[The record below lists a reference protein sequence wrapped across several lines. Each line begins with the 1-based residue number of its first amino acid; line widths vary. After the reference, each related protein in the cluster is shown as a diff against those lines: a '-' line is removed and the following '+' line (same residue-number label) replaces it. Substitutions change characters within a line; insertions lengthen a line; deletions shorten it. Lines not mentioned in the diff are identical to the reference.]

1 MFVAKGR
8 KTNTSIPAKKGPQ
21 RMKLY
26 VKNMVCHRCILAVE
40 QILQVANYT
49 PIHVQLG
56 EVELKEQLDAQAIAQ
71 IRQKLEEIGF
81 ELLQDK
87 ERQGVAQIKTAL
99 LDLLQATPLILDMPL
114 SSYLANQL
122 NKEYV
127 SLSQLFVQS
136 ESMTIEQYFIQLKIE
151 KVKELLLENKE
162 TLKEI
167 AFRLN
172 YSSVAHLSTQF
183 KKITGMTPTA
193 FKQQVLSK

>member
-1 MFVAKGR
+1 
-8 KTNTSIPAKKGPQ
+8 
-21 RMKLY
+21 
-26 VKNMVCHRCILAVE
+26 
-40 QILQVANYT
+40 
-49 PIHVQLG
+49 
-56 EVELKEQLDAQAIAQ
+56 
-71 IRQKLEEIGF
+71 
-81 ELLQDK
+81 
-87 ERQGVAQIKTAL
+87 
-99 LDLLQATPLILDMPL
+99 MPL